1 MAQMVGTD
9 EIESLRIELAEI
21 GRSIR
26 SSFRQHTSSFRSS
39 TSGLSSTKGDVD
51 AEFALQWAAI
61 ERLPTFERLR
71 SSLFDEDGDVGD
83 TDNKE
88 KRVTDV
94 TKLGPEERHLFIERL
109 HQAH

>member
-9 EIESLRIELAEI
+9 EIESLR
-21 GRSIR
+21 
-26 SSFRQHTSSFRSS
+26 
-39 TSGLSSTKGDVD
+39 
-51 AEFALQWAAI
+51 
-61 ERLPTFERLR
+61 
-71 SSLFDEDGDVGD
+71 

-109 HQAH
+109 IKDIEQDNLGLLRKIRNRIDR